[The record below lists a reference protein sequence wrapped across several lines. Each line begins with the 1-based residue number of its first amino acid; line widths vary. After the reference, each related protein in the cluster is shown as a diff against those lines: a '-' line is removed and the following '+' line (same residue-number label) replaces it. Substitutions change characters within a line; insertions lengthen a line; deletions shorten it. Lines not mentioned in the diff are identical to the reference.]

1 MIDAP
6 SSTWFTMAP
15 HWRWWIVLY
24 FFFGGLAGGCYFLA
38 VLIDLFG
45 RPADRPLARL
55 GYYLAFPLV
64 MLCGVLLVLD
74 LNKPLRFWHMLI
86 ERNTFEPMFK
96 PWSPMSIGSWGLML
110 FGAFSLGGFL
120 TALADDDRLTS
131 ARLRRLQPRLKP
143 LSVLR
148 PPSLLGRVFA
158 ILGGIFGFFIAGYTG
173 VLLAVTNRPIW
184 SDTQLLGLLFIV
196 SAASTS
202 AALLIILAHRRG
214 WTMPAVGALHRL
226 DTWMIVLELVVLAA
240 VMISLGPVLAAWR
253 NAWGALLVVGVVIVG
268 LLVPLVMS
276 WRPGALRWSSVTT
289 SAALVLLGGFLLRVV
304 VVLSSESVR

>member
-15 HWRWWIVLY
+15 HWRLWIVLY

-64 MLCGVLLVLD
+64 VLCGVLLVVD
-74 LNKPLRFWHMLI
+74 LNKPLRFWHMLV

-96 PWSPMSIGSWGLML
+96 PWSPMSIGSWGLL
-110 FGAFSLGGFL
+110 FFGAFSLGGFL
-120 TALADDDRLTS
+120 TALADDDTLES
-131 ARLRRLQPRLKP
+131 PRLRRWQPRLRP
-143 LSVLR
+143 FVALR
-148 PPSLLGRVFA
+148 PPSLLGRLFA
-158 ILGGIFGFFIAGYTG
+158 VVGGLFGFFIAGYTG

-226 DTWMIVLELVVLAA
+226 DMWMIVLELIVLAA
-240 VMISLGPVLAAWR
+240 VMISLGPVLAALR
-253 NAWGALLVVGVVIVG
+253 NAWGALLVVGVVILG
-268 LLVPLVMS
+268 LLVPLVMA
-276 WRPGALRWSSVTT
+276 WRPGVLCWSSATT

-304 VVLSSESVR
+304 VVLSSESV